1 MPVRHGGSY
10 VRPAPQPE
18 PPAQTGGTAAER
30 PVDGTEDA
38 RTETPSSRPRRGA
51 STKD

>member
-18 PPAQTGGTAAER
+18 PPAETSEPSSEA
-30 PVDGTEDA
+30 PVKGASDPRTDA
-38 RTETPSSRPRRGA
+38 PSSRPRRGA

>member
-10 VRPAPQPE
+10 VRPSPQPE
-18 PPAQTGGTAAER
+18 PPAETSEPSTEA
-30 PVDGTEDA
+30 PVKRATDLRTDA
-38 RTETPSSRPRRGA
+38 PSSRQRRGV